1 MVALRARVVPC
12 ADTCACGRAHCGPP
26 RLSSLAHARRQPT
39 PFSLPSTTEWRRRL
53 PNNLSYWLGN
63 YVWCTAATAVVMV
76 FLHPRVLIWSL
87 VFAALG
93 YAAGKYEESA
103 SAALPVINGFQL
115 RHEHLKAGVIVGGS
129 ATMLYL
135 IGHEVLEFV
144 GACATLVMSH
154 AMLRTPVG
162 KDVEEE
168 DEERD
173 FGGAGDADGARP
185 SAPHAG
191 GAFDAHEPPSRAD
204 A

>member
-1 MVALRARVVPC
+1 MLSPLCHARVRVLALVPSVAL
-12 ADTCACGRAHCGPP
+12 H
-26 RLSSLAHARRQPT
+26 HALQPT

-63 YVWCTAATAVVMV
+63 YVWCTAATAVAMV

-103 SAALPVINGFQL
+103 TSTLPAINGFQL

-144 GACATLVMSH
+144 GACATLVLSH
-154 AMLRTPVG
+154 AMLRSPVG
-162 KDVEEE
+162 KDAE
-168 DEERD
+168 DGSEADERD
-173 FGGAGDADGARP
+173 FGETGDGRP
-185 SAPHAG
+185 SAPRTD
-191 GAFDAHEPPSRAD
+191 GAFDAHDPPSRAD